1 MELDSVSEIL
11 SSFLKRS
18 ISNFSLQNHHIF
30 KQTSN
35 ENNKNH
41 QLVDSFLYIILIY
54 NQIFRIELVG
64 SAIPSCTITNSC
76 PKWEKKSP
84 SLLCRV
90 AKKNFRLESSSGK
103 SRNYFTR
110 LLAVLEDN
118 IWNLYVHDYN
128 SVTMILWESDNLFNK
143 LNISRSSKKTSVK
156 KKKKKNSNRSH
167 L

>member
-35 ENNKNH
+35 ENNKSH
-41 QLVDSFLYIILIY
+41 QLVDLFLYIILIY

-64 SAIPSCTITNSC
+64 SATPSCTITNSC

-84 SLLCRV
+84 SLLCF
-90 AKKNFRLESSSGK
+90 ANKNFRLESSSGK
-103 SRNYFTR
+103 STNYFTR

-128 SVTMILWESDNLFNK
+128 SVTMILWESDNLFNNWAK
-143 LNISRSSKKTSVK
+143 YFPIIKEDFSKKK
-156 KKKKKNSNRSH
+156 NKNSNRSH